1 MKGAQSKNRITT
13 TFFLQQE
20 IWLFLAVIL
29 LFSYVFM
36 QMSHQLVW
44 HHFIGITLGLSLF
57 FLPLLLWVGLRQQ
70 SWLTTNTKRVGWVVV
85 FILIPAAVTI
95 AWPCY
100 LTDLPGIAEG
110 LAFTAKVN
118 RFGLLFLWLALLV
131 LEGLLQWGQRRKTA
145 RTVNWLLSWNIPRL
159 AVVIVAVFSLSIV
172 LANNYFHAY
181 IKEFSRT
188 QTLLYYL
195 IAVLQTF
202 LVYLSYYP
210 IYYVHHHFLFNKLLR
225 KKGLLYYLLG
235 TVGFLLLFVPIQNQ
249 VISFFPVIDQ
259 IKVHPLGLVP
269 QVFSDLS
276 FTLAIAFFLLS
287 LPFII
292 MVEWYRQANAI
303 STLEQEKT
311 VTELQLLKQQI
322 NPHFFFNTLNNLYAM
337 SLTQDKATPETILQL
352 SELMRYV
359 IYKGQEEVVPLKLEV
374 KYLQGYLD
382 LQKLRLHK
390 PLDLTFTTDIAD
402 EDILVPPL
410 LFIILVENAFKHGI
424 EPAGED
430 SFLHLHLSQQGQ
442 TVHFRCHNSLEKNS
456 PAAEAGGLGLPNL
469 RRRLSVLFPD
479 RHELHLQSSDHD
491 YLAELSLTLEL

>member
-1 MKGAQSKNRITT
+1 MKGYKNKVT

-20 IWLFLAVIL
+20 VWLFLATIL
-29 LFSYVFM
+29 LFSYAFM
-36 QMSHQLVW
+36 QMGHQLVW
-44 HHFIGITLGLSLF
+44 RHFLGILLGLMLF
-57 FLPLLLWVGLRQQ
+57 FLPLLLWVSLRQQ
-70 SWLTTNTKRVGWVVV
+70 AWLPATTKRVSWATV
-85 FILIPAAVTI
+85 FVLIPAVFTL

-100 LTDLPGIAEG
+100 LTDLPAITED

-118 RFGLLFLWLALLV
+118 RFGLLFLWITLLV
-131 LEGLLQWGQRRKTA
+131 LEGLLQWSQRRKTV
-145 RTVNWLLSWNIPRL
+145 RTANWLLSWNIPRL
-159 AVVIVAVFSLSIV
+159 AIAIVAVFALSIV

-181 IKEFSRT
+181 TREFST
-188 QTLLYYL
+188 AQVLLYYL
-195 IAVLQTF
+195 AAVLQTF
-202 LVYLSYYP
+202 LIYISYYP

-235 TVGFLLLFVPIQNQ
+235 ATGFLLLFVPLQNQ
-249 VISFFPVIDQ
+249 VISLFPVVTQ

-276 FTLAIAFFLLS
+276 FTLAIAFFFLS

-337 SLTQDKATPETILQL
+337 SLTQEKETPETILQL

-359 IYKGQEEVVPLKLEV
+359 IYKGQEEVVPLKLEL
-374 KYLQGYLD
+374 KYLQDYLD

-390 PLDLTFTTDIAD
+390 HLDLQFTTDIAD
-402 EDILVPPL
+402 EDVLIPPL

-424 EPAGED
+424 EPAGGVP
-430 SFLHLHLSQQGQ
+430 FLHLHLSQKGK
-442 TVHFRCHNSLEKNS
+442 TIHFRCHNSQEKDS
-456 PAAEAGGLGLPNL
+456 HAIESGGLGLPNL

-479 RHELHLQSSDHD
+479 QHRLQLLSSDHD
-491 YLAELSLTLEL
+491 YLAELSLEL